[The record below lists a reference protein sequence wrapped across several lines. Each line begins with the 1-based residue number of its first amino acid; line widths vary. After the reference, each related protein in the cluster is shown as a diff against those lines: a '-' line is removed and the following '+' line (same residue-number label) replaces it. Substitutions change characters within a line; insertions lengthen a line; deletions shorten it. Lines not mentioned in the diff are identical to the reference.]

1 MTALTRI
8 GMPLTDFIEQTNEQV
23 FEIINGERI
32 PKLPTVGG
40 HNFVLNLLYQLL
52 FVHLMATSVGK
63 VFSEATYVLPDKY
76 DSNWVRGSRTP
87 DILYYAQQR
96 WAAYIAADADWREK
110 PYLLVPDFVA
120 EIVSP
125 TDTFSKLDEKIDAY
139 LLDGVRLIWIIDPQR
154 KKAFIHAPDLEQPQT
169 LTGDALLD
177 AREVIPGFQVVL
189 SKLFE

>member
-1 MTALTRI
+1 
-8 GMPLTDFIEQTNEQV
+8 MPLADFIAQTNEQV

-40 HNFVLNLLYQLL
+40 HNYVLNLLYQLL
-52 FVHLMATSVGK
+52 FVHLMATSVGR

-76 DSNWVRGSRTP
+76 DSNWVTGSRTP
-87 DILYYAQQR
+87 DLLFYAQER
-96 WAAYIAADADWREK
+96 WDAYIAADADWREK